1 MTSVWQIIYVGG
13 LSITL
18 FLCIMIVSKRQKS
31 VADRILCAWFF
42 FACIHLAFI
51 GWYASGLALK
61 NPQFILWQLPFPFLH
76 GPFLYLYIL
85 FLSAQQ
91 RYRWRY
97 LLHFIPALLVVVILT
112 FVLPDVFTPVGAGIK
127 ILPQFEAF
135 FQILVVAII
144 LSGLTYVMLSL
155 RLLHAH
161 RRNIIGQLSNTD
173 RITLNWIRYLIFGM
187 SAIWVVVIFSDSP
200 RALYTVVALFIFFIG
215 YFGIR
220 QVGVFS
226 NLSAAHEVY
235 APALLKQSWQ
245 NTDPA
250 LPAEKSKYEKT
261 RLKESDASLIHG
273 QLKALMKEQKCYQDP
288 ELTLGDLA
296 KRLNLHP
303 VILSQVINSKEGK
316 SFYDYVNSHRVEAF
330 KELLLDPKNQQ
341 FTLLSLAFDCGFNSK
356 TSFNRNFKKI
366 TQMSPSAYAKTQQ
379 FTLISKD

>member
-1 MTSVWQIIYVGG
+1 M
-13 LSITL
+13 
-18 FLCIMIVSKRQKS
+18 
-31 VADRILCAWFF
+31 ADRILCAWFL

-97 LLHFIPALLVVVILT
+97 LIHFIPAVVVLMILT
-112 FVLPDVFTPVGAGIK
+112 FVLPDVFVRTQSEIK

-144 LSGLTYVMLSL
+144 LSGLTYVVLSL

-173 RITLNWIRYLIFGM
+173 RITLNWIRYLILGM

-200 RALYTVVALFIFFIG
+200 QTLYTVVALFIFFIG

-226 NLSAAHEVY
+226 NLSAAHEIY
-235 APALLKQSWQ
+235 APSLLKQSWQ
-245 NTDPA
+245 DVDQA
-250 LPAEKSKYEKT
+250 IPAEKLKYEKT
-261 RLKESDASLIHG
+261 RLNESVASLIHG
-273 QLKALMKEQKCYQDP
+273 KLNVLMKEQKCYQDP

-296 KRLNLHP
+296 KRLELHP

-330 KELLLDPKNQQ
+330 KELLLDPKSQQ

-366 TQMSPSAYAKTQQ
+366 THMSPSAYAKSRQIT
-379 FTLISKD
+379 FKSLD